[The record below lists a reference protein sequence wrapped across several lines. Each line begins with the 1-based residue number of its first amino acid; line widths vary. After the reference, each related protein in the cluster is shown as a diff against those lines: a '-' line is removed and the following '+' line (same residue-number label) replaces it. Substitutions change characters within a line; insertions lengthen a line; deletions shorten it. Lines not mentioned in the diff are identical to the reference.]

1 MEYRRGRFYD
11 RFASP
16 IPFLRFFFRSVTDSF
31 VGLFARR
38 RSSSAIRG
46 AVYSATRVYS
56 PCRFSAFYRR
66 HTRQDEDIF
75 GAAILILKST
85 PRSFERRSES
95 QEFEFPTFPATEIAR
110 LLYRRTYYAP
120 LRSFHLISFSFV
132 SSLGNIKYFSF
143 FFLDNNIQRR
153 IFVAVLVCYEYFFN
167 FLQFYKIAEIRRWKI
182 IKRTL
187 LYDFSVEDWKRLTMI

>member
-1 MEYRRGRFYD
+1 MRAEERAKEKLNPKVFID
-11 RFASP
+11 RVAARQGGVPTRTLLRS
-16 IPFLRFFFRSVTDSF
+16 IRIADPFSTLFFRSVTDSF

-38 RSSSAIRG
+38 QSSSAIRG

-132 SSLGNIKYFSF
+132 SSLGNIKYFF
-143 FFLDNNIQRR
+143 FF
-153 IFVAVLVCYEYFFN
+153 
-167 FLQFYKIAEIRRWKI
+167 
-182 IKRTL
+182 
-187 LYDFSVEDWKRLTMI
+187 